1 VIEMD
6 ANAIKKIVQEQ
17 IAVAD
22 ATKNA
27 SVAYTKANIAA
38 KLFSGTFGPFFD
50 MFKKTNGI
58 IGKFTKIFT
67 PVTAL
72 FKLANNSLGGIVGTF
87 TIMTGILMAVGA
99 LFLGLSGNVGSASG
113 SMDIIKAAMDGV
125 KDAITMMINKIS
137 EIDFAP
143 VFDVATTI
151 LTNFGE
157 LFLYIIAQSI
167 VAIEDIIGYMTST
180 FMPVWAALT
189 NAVSELGITSG
200 GVMESISKGV
210 EMVKSAFE
218 SAAIQGII
226 QGYIDVYKLFGE
238 IFAAVAILIINGI
251 VSLVKKYQ
259 EFANNNQEVVAGIA
273 GAWKAMAMIIV
284 TLIMGLLDTYK
295 LVLSNI
301 LALVQGDIGIV
312 EAFKNI
318 AGGIWDIFE
327 NMIKNILGLF
337 GDMKD
342 NLVAPFEYLYDKA
355 SQIIGDILGML
366 DFDFPSLG
374 GIAGGIGDAL
384 SFSGGGIASGP
395 SSGYPATLHGTEA
408 VVPLPDGKTIPVS
421 LEGMGG
427 DGGGSTVN
435 ITMNGVQGNPNDIA
449 RAVGREVQNAFKSR
463 SRSSGYGRG
472 I

>member
-1 VIEMD
+1 MD
-6 ANAIKKIVQEQ
+6 ANAIKRIAQEQ
-17 IAVAD
+17 IAVAE
-22 ATKNA
+22 ATDKYSIA
-27 SVAYTKANIAA
+27 VTKANVKA
-38 KLFSGTFGPFFD
+38 KIFKGIFGRFFD
-50 MFKKTNGI
+50 LFKSTNGI

-99 LFLGLSGNVGSASG
+99 LFLGLSGNIGSSTE
-113 SMDIIKAAMDGV
+113 SMEIIKGAIGGV
-125 KDAITMMINKIS
+125 KDAIAMMIAKIN
-137 EIDFAP
+137 EIDFSPA
-143 VFDVATTI
+143 FDIATSV
-151 LTNFGE
+151 LTAFGE

-189 NAVSELGITSG
+189 DAISELGITSG
-200 GVMESISKGV
+200 GVMQSISKGV

-226 QGYIDVYKLFGE
+226 QGYIDIYKLFGE

-259 EFANNNQEVVAGIA
+259 EFASNNEEVIAGIA

-318 AGGIWDIFE
+318 ASGIVGIFMSMMSNIGG
-327 NMIKNILGLF
+327 LL
-337 GDMKD
+337 GDMK
-342 NLVAPFEYLYDKA
+342 NSLVAPFEYLLERA
-355 SQIIGDILGML
+355 SDIMSDIMDMF
-366 DFDFPSLG
+366 DFDLPSLG
-374 GIAGGIGDAL
+374 DIAGGIGDAF
-384 SFSGGGIASGP
+384 SFAGGGIAKGP

-427 DGGGSTVN
+427 GGGGSTVN

>member
-1 VIEMD
+1 MD
-6 ANAIKKIVQEQ
+6 ANAIKKIAQEQ

-27 SVAYTKANIAA
+27 SLAYTKANIAA
-38 KLFSGTFGPFFD
+38 KLFSKTFGPFYD

-67 PVTAL
+67 PITAL

-99 LFLGLSGNVGSASG
+99 LFLGLSGNVGSSTE
-113 SMDIIKAAMDGV
+113 SMEIIKEAIGGV
-125 KDAITMMINKIS
+125 KDAIAMMIAKIN
-137 EIDFAP
+137 EIDFSPA
-143 VFDVATTI
+143 FDIATTV
-151 LTNFGE
+151 LTAFGE

-180 FMPVWAALT
+180 FMPVWVTLT
-189 NAVSELGITSG
+189 EAVSELGITSG
-200 GVMESISKGV
+200 GVMQTISKGV

-226 QGYIDVYKLFGE
+226 QGYIDVFKLLGQ
-238 IFAAVAILIINGI
+238 IWAAIAILIINGVVDI
-251 VSLVKKYQ
+251 VKKYQ
-259 EFANNNQEVVAGIA
+259 EFASTNEEVVAGIA
-273 GAWKAMAMIIV
+273 GAWKAMAMVIV

-318 AGGIWDIFE
+318 ASGIVGIFMNMMSNIGG
-327 NMIKNILGLF
+327 LL

-342 NLVAPFEYLYDKA
+342 NLVAPFEYLLERA
-355 SQIIGDILGML
+355 SDIVSDIIDMF
-366 DFDFPSLG
+366 DFDLPSLG

-384 SFSGGGIASGP
+384 SFSGGGIARGP

-427 DGGGSTVN
+427 GGGNATIN
-435 ITMNGVQGNPNDIA
+435 ITMNGVQGNANDIA